1 MSSQNFTT
9 FIKIVELGRF
19 PIVVDVLK
27 TIMTMRKLLG
37 PALPLYVARHFRFR
51 LYNEFRLFRMG
62 NA

>member
-37 PALPLYVARHFRFR
+37 PEICNGAAVVRGTSFPV
-51 LYNEFRLFRMG
+51 
-62 NA
+62 